1 MRSIIKL
8 QNRLKIIYQLQ
19 LIDDQLDE
27 LEELRGDLPNTVKAL
42 EEKIDRVKEDIS
54 NMEKEQK
61 ESLKKRNKNELD
73 IEKFTENQKK
83 FKSQLYQV
91 RNNKEYDALTKE
103 IDHTENQI
111 IKLTTENDSLADLS
125 KSLSVQI
132 EDIKPML
139 DELKQELKEN
149 KADLKVIVKANEKEE
164 INLRSQ
170 REKIESEVKKRD
182 ISAYMRIRK
191 AKKGKAIAT
200 IKRSACSGCHNVV
213 PSQRQLEIRQNNKL
227 FLCEYCGR
235 ILVSNEI
242 TELTN
247 E

>member
-1 MRSIIKL
+1 L

-27 LEELRGDLPNTVKAL
+27 LEELRGDLPNTVKEL
-42 EEKIDRVKEDIS
+42 EEKIDSVKEDIS

-61 ESLKKRNKNELD
+61 ESLKKRSRNELD
-73 IEKFTENQKK
+73 IEKLTENQKK

-111 IKLTTENDSLADLS
+111 ETLTKENDSLADLS
-125 KSLSVQI
+125 KNLTLQV
-132 EDIKPML
+132 EEIKPML
-139 DELKQELKEN
+139 EELKLELKEN
-149 KADLKVIVKANEKEE
+149 KTDLKEIIKANEKEE
-164 INLRSQ
+164 AKLLSKRK
-170 REKIESEVKKRD
+170 KIVSEVKKPD
-182 ISAYMRIRK
+182 LSAYMRIRK

-227 FLCEYCGR
+227 YLCEYCGR

-242 TELTN
+242 AKLAIE
-247 E
+247 